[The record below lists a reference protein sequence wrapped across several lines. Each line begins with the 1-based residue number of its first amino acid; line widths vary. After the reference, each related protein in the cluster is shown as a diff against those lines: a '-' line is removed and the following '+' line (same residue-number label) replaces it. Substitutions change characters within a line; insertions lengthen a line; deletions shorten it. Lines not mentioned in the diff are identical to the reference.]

1 MAKWNQKRHGPLAC
15 EDVDVVVEGSE
26 EATVVAVAEMIVT
39 EVTEAEVTAT
49 QMTGREDA
57 RRTEHL
63 ASRTTAGVIAEAT
76 TAIVTTSE
84 EAAVITVDLRIETE
98 SVRSERMGKK
108 FQSAS

>member
-1 MAKWNQKRHGPLAC
+1 MAKWSQKRHGPLAC

-26 EATVVAVAEMIVT
+26 EATVVDVAEMIVT

-63 ASRTTAGVIAEAT
+63 GSRMTAGVIAEGT

-84 EAAVITVDLRIETE
+84 AAVMTVDLRIETK
-98 SVRSERMGKK
+98 SVRSERMGEKIPIRI
-108 FQSAS
+108 